1 MFTHTLTICES
12 GIMSPPIDQLTQE
25 GFDMTFGTNVIGP
38 YLFTTLL
45 MPALLATAA
54 ETGEARIVNTSSLW
68 HMVAPKPCISWET
81 LGPFDNAPENDKKRQ
96 QLGADAL
103 YYQSKCVSAPSQTV
117 SSYTESFVAI
127 SSGQHY
133 SRKRMGETLWG

>member
-1 MFTHTLTICES
+1 MRELLFDHLSPHTLTIYES
-12 GIMSPPIDQLTQE
+12 GIMAPPIDQLTQE

-45 MPALLATAA
+45 IPVLLATAS

-81 LGPFDNAPENDKKRQ
+81 LGPFTNSPESDKKRRN
-96 QLGADAL
+96 LGADAL
-103 YYQSKCVSAPSQTV
+103 YYESKCVSTLS
-117 SSYTESFVAI
+117 ERL
-127 SSGQHY
+127 SGDKLN
-133 SRKRMGETLWG
+133 SLLRFL